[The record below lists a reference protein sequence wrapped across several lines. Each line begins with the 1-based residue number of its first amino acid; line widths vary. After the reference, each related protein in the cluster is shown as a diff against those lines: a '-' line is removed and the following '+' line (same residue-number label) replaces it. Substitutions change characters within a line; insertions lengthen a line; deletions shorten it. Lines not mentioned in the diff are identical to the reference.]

1 MIRSL
6 FSHTRPVRDIYI
18 AGVAVLLLLMAGI
31 GLAQGFHWGVANP
44 FNLNRISQAAQPVSS
59 GKVVAAS
66 SLHGQYP
73 GQMRAVDSYSAQLA
87 LLEQRAH
94 EVSRFGKASSYA
106 IQLENLAQRG
116 RAAFAASRLPLTAND
131 YAYYLDSLRL
141 LDPQASAASIELKG
155 ANSFSAY
162 TEKLFREARDTSVR
176 AAAADTPSDFTETL
190 DNLRRLG
197 QAAYAEQGSPAGPN
211 RYVTVLDDLRRM
223 GAEAMT
229 GGAGQ

>member
-6 FSHTRPVRDIYI
+6 FTRTRPVRDIYI

-59 GKVVAAS
+59 GIVVAAS
-66 SLHGQYP
+66 SLQGQYP
-73 GQMRAVDSYSAQLA
+73 GQMRSADSYSAQLA

-162 TEKLFREARDTSVR
+162 TEKLFREARIS
-176 AAAADTPSDFTETL
+176 AANASALDTPNDFSEYL
-190 DNLRRLG
+190 DSLHRLS
-197 QAAYAEQGSPAGPN
+197 QAVHARQSRAMDANDYS
-211 RYVTVLDDLRRM
+211 RLLDDLRRM
-223 GAEAMT
+223 SIK
-229 GGAGQ
+229 